1 MIGQKKLEIFC
12 GTGGVGKTTL
22 ATSRA
27 VALAV
32 KGHKVLLI
40 TIDPA
45 KRLKEILKLSEDQA
59 GMVETI
65 SSKTHLNMEG
75 DFTFDALLM
84 SPRETFKRIGG
95 ENVIDNPILKVLTR
109 PNGGMNEILALVE
122 VDYHL
127 SQNNYETVILD
138 TPPGK
143 HFIDF
148 LESSKNIKL
157 FFKKIYLD
165 IFNHLKSGKKQR
177 KLFTALISTGIKKL
191 LDLLDKVTGAHFVTE
206 FIETIGIVYS
216 NKEAFIKALEIQET
230 LKTRE
235 LSNWFL
241 VTSVDHKKISE
252 AGDIREKAKSFL
264 HEDTFFV
271 INRSWSP
278 YLAQWHPKEANLA
291 KIRGTLWNREREIM
305 DFAEKNYINILQFGE
320 IFSLLPEDQVCQ
332 LAKGW

>member
-1 MIGQKKLEIFC
+1 MIRPKKLEIFC

-27 VALAV
+27 VALAS

-45 KRLKEILKLSEDQA
+45 KRLKEILKLSEARA
-59 GMVETI
+59 GKVETI
-65 SSKTHLNMEG
+65 SSKVHLNMQD
-75 DFTFDALLM
+75 DFSFDALLM

-95 ENVIDNPILKVLTR
+95 EKVIENPILKILTR

-122 VDYHL
+122 VDHHL
-127 SQNNYETVILD
+127 SQNNYETIILD
-138 TPPGK
+138 TPPGQ

-148 LESSKNIKL
+148 LESSKKIKL

-165 IFNHLKSGKKQR
+165 IFQHLKSGGKKR
-177 KLFTALISTGIKKL
+177 KFFTTLLSSGIKKL
-191 LDLLDKVTGAHFVTE
+191 LDLLESITGAHFVTE
-206 FIETIGIVYS
+206 FIETIGIVY
-216 NKEAFIKALEIQET
+216 NHKDDFIKALEVQET
-230 LKTRE
+230 LKNKE

-241 VTSVDHKKISE
+241 IASVDHKKISE
-252 AGDIREKAKSFL
+252 AAEIKSKAASFL
-264 HEDTFFV
+264 HEDNYFI

-278 YLAQWHPKEANLA
+278 HLAKWQPKESKMAN
-291 KIRGTLWNREREIM
+291 IRTTLWNREREIM

-332 LAKGW
+332 LAKSW

>member
-1 MIGQKKLEIFC
+1 MIAPKKLEIFC

-27 VALAV
+27 LALAQE
-32 KGHKVLLI
+32 GHKVLLI

-45 KRLKEILKLSEDQA
+45 KRLKEILNLSEANA
-59 GMVETI
+59 GKVETI
-65 SSKTHLNMEG
+65 EEFS
-75 DFTFDALLM
+75 FDALLM
-84 SPRETFKRIGG
+84 SPKETFKRIGG
-95 ENVIDNPILKVLTR
+95 EKVLDNPILKILTR

-122 VDYHL
+122 VDYQL
-127 SQNNYETVILD
+127 SKNIYETVILD

-148 LESSKNIKL
+148 LESSKKIKL
-157 FFKKIYLD
+157 FFKKVYLD
-165 IFNHLKSGKKQR
+165 IFDHLNSGKK
-177 KLFTALISTGIKKL
+177 KKGLFTSFVSTGIKKL

-216 NKEAFIKALEIQET
+216 NKKEFIKALEIQEI
-230 LKTRE
+230 LKDQD

-241 VTSVDHKKISE
+241 VSSVDHKKISE
-252 AGDIREKAKSFL
+252 AGEIQEMAKSFL
-264 HEDTFFV
+264 HEDNFFV

-278 YLAQWHPKEANLA
+278 YLAQWHPEEAKLA

-320 IFSLLPEDQVCQ
+320 IFSLLPEDQVIQ
-332 LAKGW
+332 LAKQW